1 MRLARSLPL
10 HILRSTAY
18 IAVAQPEALV
28 FSIYM
33 RLCNVT
39 HRQKER
45 QQREQMS
52 PHLIYIALCVLT
64 TPDRE
69 TLQIMGYI
77 GSILKS
83 HANSYSHFKAVKN
96 QALVSSTNQAM
107 YQVSSWQQMYHV
119 TKTEHA

>member
-1 MRLARSLPL
+1 MQAAYLNGAGKIPA
-10 HILRSTAY
+10 STHLEKSAY

-69 TLQIMGYI
+69 TLQIMG
-77 GSILKS
+77 
-83 HANSYSHFKAVKN
+83 
-96 QALVSSTNQAM
+96 
-107 YQVSSWQQMYHV
+107 
-119 TKTEHA
+119 